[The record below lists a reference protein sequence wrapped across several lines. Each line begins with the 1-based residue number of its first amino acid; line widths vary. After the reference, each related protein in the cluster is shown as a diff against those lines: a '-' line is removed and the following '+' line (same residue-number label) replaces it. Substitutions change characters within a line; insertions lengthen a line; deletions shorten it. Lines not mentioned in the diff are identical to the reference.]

1 MLFRNELYKIC
12 SRKILF
18 MGALLGLLFLAAYF
32 QMSALGSEYAYD
44 NGTCL
49 RRTDAIQ
56 YNREIARR
64 YAGPMTQEK
73 AEAIVKEFG
82 WHINENDLETS
93 DTGDTLPGY
102 YDNSTSRFVTVNLS
116 DSRIRGG
123 EPPTALAG
131 SDDKYAAEIMSG
143 KYEYGYIGGWDNTFS
158 EMHMMLLWIVSALVI
173 IACAPVFSEEYAQQT
188 APILLTTQN
197 GKGKTAAAKILAA
210 FTWAGGVYLLFTLL
224 LVGAF
229 LLVYGS
235 DGLSV
240 SAGLSFPDLMTGNIF
255 WNGDTRKT
263 TGAVLLAYLLTG
275 LLSILV
281 TAAVTLLI
289 SSIKKSSFSALL
301 WSAAAYLFPA
311 VIYTVFLVSM
321 KVTRALMIL
330 KSVINCLPFFLPMR
344 ELTSIPFACRLFGYV
359 FSACL
364 LAFCCLLGWRKYCRC
379 QVGK

>member
-1 MLFRNELYKIC
+1 MKFR
-12 SRKILF
+12 
-18 MGALLGLLFLAAYF
+18 
-32 QMSALGSEYAYD
+32 
-44 NGTCL
+44 
-49 RRTDAIQ
+49 
-56 YNREIARR
+56 
-64 YAGPMTQEK
+64 
-73 AEAIVKEFG
+73 
-82 WHINENDLETS
+82 
-93 DTGDTLPGY
+93 
-102 YDNSTSRFVTVNLS
+102 
-116 DSRIRGG
+116 
-123 EPPTALAG
+123 
-131 SDDKYAAEIMSG
+131 
-143 KYEYGYIGGWDNTFS
+143 
-158 EMHMMLLWIVSALVI
+158 ALV
-173 IACAPVFSEEYAQQT
+173 
-188 APILLTTQN
+188 PIR
-197 GKGKTAAAKILAA
+197 
-210 FTWAGGVYLLFTLL
+210 FFCVL

-235 DGLSV
+235 DGLAV